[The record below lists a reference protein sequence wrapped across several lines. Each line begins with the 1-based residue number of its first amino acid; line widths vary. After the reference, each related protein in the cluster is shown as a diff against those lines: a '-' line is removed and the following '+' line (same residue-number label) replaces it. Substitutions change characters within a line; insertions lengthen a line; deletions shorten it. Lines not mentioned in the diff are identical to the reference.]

1 MHKKIWM
8 FGVAATLLGAVLT
21 QPTLAQTGGG
31 GSPGE
36 HRGMGQLKKLAD
48 YLGLTDD
55 QKAQI
60 KPIMKSTA
68 QQVKAVRSDT
78 TLTPDAKKA
87 KIKEIRK
94 DSRQQIMAI
103 LTPDQKTKLA
113 ALRHH
118 RSNQGGAGAA
128 ACGLRDV
135 GAEIP
140 GG

>member
-8 FGVAATLLGAVLT
+8 FGVAATLLGAAMA

-31 GSPGE
+31 GAPPGQ
-36 HRGMGQLKKLAD
+36 HKGMGQLKKLAD

-68 QQVKAVRSDT
+68 QQVKAVRADT

-103 LTPDQKTKLA
+103 LTPDQKAKLA
-113 ALRHH
+113 ALQHH
-118 RSNQGGAGAA
+118 RNNQGGTQEPPPAG
-128 ACGLRDV
+128 
-135 GAEIP
+135 
-140 GG
+140 